1 MSTLSNEKKESL
13 LNLAKEMRMNTDIR
27 RSIFVVIMGSEDYMN
42 CFEQLQKL
50 NLNKIQSREV
60 MHVLLDCCGQV

>member
-1 MSTLSNEKKESL
+1 
-13 LNLAKEMRMNTDIR
+13 MRMNTDIR